1 MSNTT
6 PNIGNRDQD
15 ILYVFRDYIHFCN
28 QEQTTL
34 NNLLHTQ
41 NLLSNNRYSMFN
53 LMFRHINPENSNP
66 SPPPPT
72 FFNNTPAFNFNTT
85 GNGSRIGRRQPRNLR
100 FPNRRESIWRT
111 SRDTLNPLRE
121 FINVANTTTT
131 EPRRVPA
138 SIRQFFENCEV
149 FSYSQDLS
157 NNQIR
162 CPISMTDFSN
172 NDICVKLPCT
182 HIFKIRP
189 LLQWFSRARTCP
201 LCRRQLP
208 NIRSTPNIRS
218 NFNSFDPNN
227 NNVSVQTTNLPN
239 GFVADVS
246 ANSMEAL
253 STALTETLTHR
264 IQNLFQNMDPS
275 NNLTTLL
282 TTNIALVPQRNH
294 RQSPIN
300 TSHNTLITQNG
311 RLHGI
316 DTSGNDPSNNTII
329 EPVD

>member
-1 MSNTT
+1 MFTGS
-6 PNIGNRDQD
+6 PDAGNREQD
-15 ILYVFRDYIHFCN
+15 VFYVFRDYIHFCN

-41 NLLSNNRYSMFN
+41 NLLSNNRYNMFN
-53 LMFRHINPENSNP
+53 LMFRHITPDNSNI

-72 FFNNTPAFNFNTT
+72 FFNNTPTFNFN
-85 GNGSRIGRRQPRNLR
+85 NSRRRQSRVLR

-111 SRDTLNPLRE
+111 SRDTVNPLQE
-121 FINVANTTTT
+121 FINAANTTTPNRARGA
-131 EPRRVPA
+131 PRRVPA
-138 SIRQFFENCEV
+138 SIRQFFESCEV

-172 NDICVKLPCT
+172 NDICVKLHCG

-208 NIRSTPNIRS
+208 HIRS
-218 NFNSFDPNN
+218 NLNTLDSGD
-227 NNVSVQTTNLPN
+227 NNVSVQTTDISN
-239 GFVADVS
+239 GFIADVS

-253 STALTETLTHR
+253 SAALTETLTNR
-264 IQNLFQNMDPS
+264 IQHLFQTMDPS
-275 NNLTTLL
+275 NNNLGTLF
-282 TTNIALVPQRNH
+282 TTNISLTPQRDY
-294 RQSPIN
+294 RQSPI
-300 TSHNTLITQNG
+300 TTENG
-311 RLHGI
+311 RYRGF
-316 DTSGNDPSNNTII
+316 DNSGNDPDDNTRI

>member
-1 MSNTT
+1 MSSRPPDTS
-6 PNIGNRDQD
+6 NRDQD
-15 ILYVFRDYIHFCN
+15 IFYVFRDYIHFCN

-53 LMFRHINPENSNP
+53 LMFRHIHPENSMP

-72 FFNNTPAFNFNTT
+72 FFNTTTPSFNFNTMNNT
-85 GNGSRIGRRQPRNLR
+85 RRRQPRVWR
-100 FPNRRESIWRT
+100 FPNRRESILT
-111 SRDTLNPLRE
+111 PSRETLNPIQE
-121 FINVANTTTT
+121 WINNGVNTNTAN
-131 EPRRVPA
+131 RRRRPA
-138 SIRQFFENCEV
+138 TMRQFFDHCEV
-149 FSYSQDLS
+149 FNYSQDLS

-172 NDICVKLPCT
+172 NDICVKLPCN

-201 LCRRQLP
+201 LCRQELP
-208 NIRSTPNIRS
+208 RIRNTPNP
-218 NFNSFDPNN
+218 FDISN
-227 NNVSVQTTNLPN
+227 NNVSVQTTDISN
-239 GFVADVS
+239 GFIADLS

-253 STALTETLTHR
+253 STALSNTLTNR
-264 IQNLFQNMDPS
+264 IQNLFNNIDS
-275 NNLTTLL
+275 SNNNLTTLF
-282 TTNIALVPQRNH
+282 TTNISLVNPRDY

-300 TSHNTLITQNG
+300 TRINEN
-311 RLHGI
+311 
-316 DTSGNDPSNNTII
+316 DTSGNDISGNSII

>member
-1 MSNTT
+1 MSTGLPPIN
-6 PNIGNRDQD
+6 NREQD
-15 ILYVFRDYIHFCN
+15 IFYVFRDYIHFCN

-53 LMFRHINPENSNP
+53 LMFRHINPENSMP

-72 FFNNTPAFNFNTT
+72 FYNTTTPSFNFNTT
-85 GNGSRIGRRQPRNLR
+85 NRGRRQPRVWR
-100 FPNRRESIWRT
+100 FPNRRESIFT
-111 SRDTLNPLRE
+111 QPSETLNPLQE
-121 FINVANTTTT
+121 FINAANTDPNRGR
-131 EPRRVPA
+131 PRRRPA
-138 SIRQFFENCEV
+138 TMRQFFESCEV
-149 FSYSQDLS
+149 FNFSQDLS

-172 NDICVKLPCT
+172 NDICVRLPCS
-182 HIFKIRP
+182 HIFKIAP

-208 NIRSTPNIRS
+208 RIRPILNT
-218 NFNSFDPNN
+218 FDNSN
-227 NNVSVQTTNLPN
+227 NNVSVQTTDISN
-239 GFVADVS
+239 GFIADLS

-253 STALTETLTHR
+253 STAITETLTHR
-264 IQNLFQNMDPS
+264 LQNLFQSRDLS
-275 NNLTTLL
+275 DNNIQTLF
-282 TTNIALVPQRNH
+282 TNISLIPQRDY

-300 TSHNTLITQNG
+300 INYNTTITENG
-311 RLHGI
+311 RYHG
-316 DTSGNDPSNNTII
+316 DASDNDLSGNSII

>member
-1 MSNTT
+1 MSIRPPRTN
-6 PNIGNRDQD
+6 NSEQD
-15 ILYVFRDYIHFCN
+15 IFNVFRDYIHFCN

-53 LMFRHINPENSNP
+53 LMFRHISPENSNL

-72 FFNNTPAFNFNTT
+72 FFNSTPSSNFNTT
-85 GNGSRIGRRQPRNLR
+85 NNIRRRQQRNAWR
-100 FPNRRESIWRT
+100 FPNTRRESVWT
-111 SRDTLNPLRE
+111 PQENPLQE
-121 FINVANTTTT
+121 FINAANTTLDP
-131 EPRRVPA
+131 ERGRPRRIPT
-138 SIRQFFENCEV
+138 SIRQFFQSCVV
-149 FSYSQDLS
+149 FNYSQDSS

-172 NDICVKLPCT
+172 NDICVKLPCN

-208 NIRSTPNIRS
+208 HTRPTL
-218 NFNSFDPNN
+218 NFVNNSN
-227 NNVSVQTTNLPN
+227 NNVSVQTTDISN
-239 GFVADVS
+239 GFITDVS
-246 ANSMEAL
+246 ANSIEAL
-253 STALTETLTHR
+253 STALTETLTNR
-264 IQNLFQNMDPS
+264 IQNLFQTMDPS
-275 NNLTTLL
+275 NNTLHTL
-282 TTNIALVPQRNH
+282 FTNISVVPQRDY

-300 TSHNTLITQNG
+300 NNYNTLITENG
-311 RLHGI
+311 RSRGI
-316 DTSGNDPSNNTII
+316 DISDNDTSGNTI

>member
-1 MSNTT
+1 MYTGSQRSN
-6 PNIGNRDQD
+6 NREQD
-15 ILYVFRDYIHFCN
+15 IITVFRDYIHFCN

-53 LMFRHINPENSNP
+53 LMFRNINPENSNP

-72 FFNNTPAFNFNTT
+72 FFNSTPSFNFNAT
-85 GNGSRIGRRQPRNLR
+85 NNIRRRQPRVWR
-100 FPNRRESIWRT
+100 FPNSRRESIWT
-111 SRDTLNPLRE
+111 PQENPLQE
-121 FINVANTTTT
+121 FIRAGNTTTRDPARGI
-131 EPRRVPA
+131 PRRVPTT
-138 SIRQFFENCEV
+138 IRQFFESCVV
-149 FSYSQDLS
+149 FNYAQDLS

-172 NDICVKLPCT
+172 NDICVRLPCN

-208 NIRSTPNIRS
+208 HIRS
-218 NFNSFDPNN
+218 NLNALYSGD
-227 NNVSVQTTNLPN
+227 NNVSVQTTDISN
-239 GFVADVS
+239 GFIADVS

-253 STALTETLTHR
+253 STALTETLTNR
-264 IQNLFQNMDPS
+264 IQHLFQTMDPS
-275 NNLTTLL
+275 NNNLGTLF
-282 TTNIALVPQRNH
+282 TTNISLTPQRDY
-294 RQSPIN
+294 RQSPI
-300 TSHNTLITQNG
+300 TTVNG
-311 RLHGI
+311 RYRGF
-316 DTSGNDPSNNTII
+316 DNSGNDPNDNTRI